1 MRLLIMACRPRSA
14 ASAAPQALEGYLH
27 WLRANFRAAGAL
39 RLDLT
44 RARPPGAEVHVPAP
58 EHGRHAG
65 RLRALQLL
73 LGGAGWTFDRAG
85 WARGLVAASPHL
97 AALHVSGVHV
107 AELPALPRLAHL
119 LLDDLRLSA
128 PLLASLAG
136 LTALRTLSLV
146 RAPPGSPTLRRALHG
161 TTCTNL
167 LTLACLLIAA
177 GHGRLARRL
186 QRSHGCRSRWA
197 AVEQRTTCH
206 ARASPAAAARARPA
220 PGRRTTSWTSAT
232 AAAWSGWRCRSA

>member
-1 MRLLIMACRPRSA
+1 VRLLIMACRPRSA

-97 AALHVSGVHV
+97 AAS
-107 AELPALPRLAHL
+107 PACTWRNCRRCRAW
-119 LLDDLRLSA
+119 
-128 PLLASLAG
+128 
-136 LTALRTLSLV
+136 RTCCW
-146 RAPPGSPTLRRALHG
+146 
-161 TTCTNL
+161 TTC
-167 LTLACLLIAA
+167 
-177 GHGRLARRL
+177 
-186 QRSHGCRSRWA
+186 GCRPRCWPPW
-197 AVEQRTTCH
+197 
-206 ARASPAAAARARPA
+206 PA
-220 PGRRTTSWTSAT
+220 
-232 AAAWSGWRCRSA
+232 